1 MASAALVL
9 VKLTPPHALAAPL
22 LLVTTPLP
30 RVSPTTVRL
39 GALVVGGRG
48 EAPKL
53 LMVFT
58 SQPISMPAS
67 VLLTVPVPPPV
78 TMKELELMTVPLG
91 VVTLMKPLLSFAGT
105 VALIWELEFTMNAAL
120 TPLNVTAVAAAKF
133 APVRMT
139 LVPAAPF
146 VGEKVKSSGGGLVW
160 PSTLLRKT
168 VATFAGSAVKKVKP
182 VSTSIC
188 AAEVT

>member
-1 MASAALVL
+1 MKPRKPIFYDEQRRRWRRTSRVLEICGALFTFL
-9 VKLTPPHALAAPL
+9 VIIFFFRIL
-22 LLVTTPLP
+22 
-30 RVSPTTVRL
+30 VSPRL
-39 GALVVGGRG
+39 
-48 EAPKL
+48 P
-53 LMVFT
+53 
-58 SQPISMPAS
+58 
-67 VLLTVPVPPPV
+67 VPVPPPV

-91 VVTLMKPLLSFAGT
+91 IVTLMKPLLSFAGT